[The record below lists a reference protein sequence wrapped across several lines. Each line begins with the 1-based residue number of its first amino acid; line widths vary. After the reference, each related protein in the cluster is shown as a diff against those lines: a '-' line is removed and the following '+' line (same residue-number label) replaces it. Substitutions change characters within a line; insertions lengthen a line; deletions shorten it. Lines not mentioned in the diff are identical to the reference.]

1 MTFKIFSLFSFLFIS
16 SSFFSQIS
24 NFGLPISYKDK
35 FSKTKEFYQTP
46 IVKAIDQ
53 ILLDEQEQKLNGLK
67 MYRFGK
73 EFPVSIDLISESKKT
88 ILHNG
93 DCVYQFGIE
102 CKDAISINIIFDQFK
117 LAKGVRVYLADVY
130 EKSYDGAYTSL
141 NNNSANILGT
151 DLIYTQ
157 KAIIEIFVP
166 KESIG
171 KSILHLG
178 TIVHGYRDL
187 NHLAKSLN
195 SSGSCEIDVNCPLG
209 AGWENQRNSVAM
221 MVSGGGFCTGS
232 LVNNTSGT
240 VIPFFLTA
248 NHCGTSVGSVV
259 FRFRWE
265 SPAGQADCATTAPS
279 VNGPDTMNINGAIL
293 RANNANSD
301 FLLAE
306 LNSAPNPNWGIYYN
320 GWDRSGVVATQLT
333 GIHHPAGDIKKISRD
348 NNEATESSWSGTPVN
363 SHWKVPSW
371 DQGVTEGGSSGS
383 PLFDQNHRTIGQLH
397 GGASDCGLT
406 VDELWDVYGKFSVS
420 WDGEGTNSTRL
431 SNWLDPSNLG
441 SLFIDGFDP
450 SVPSA
455 LLDAGIS
462 NPENVHGNIC
472 GSTTISPKVTISN
485 SGSTSLTSLTINY
498 EFDGTTNLTFN
509 WTGTLSTYQTETVTL
524 PNSSLASG
532 VHSFS
537 ANVSNPN
544 GGVDENANND
554 SISDTLNII
563 VDGEIDTLN
572 LTLDEYG
579 SEITWTLQDA
589 TTNAIV
595 YSGGPYSDAASCVTT
610 LVKVPMCL
618 AYGCYDFTIMD
629 NVFGDGLSTTGCEGN
644 YTITRP
650 DNTVAI
656 ELLTADANF
665 GASNMKS
672 FCIDSNLTVN
682 ELFFDN
688 QILVYPN
695 PASTEITIDTKY
707 LNPSKIEVMSIVGQS
722 VYSTIEV
729 SNLKKVDVSNFSK
742 GMYLVKITSKAGVI
756 LKEVFVR

>member
-1 MTFKIFSLFSFLFIS
+1 MTFNIFSLFSFLFVS

-46 IVKAIDQ
+46 IVNAADQ

-102 CKDAISINIIFDQFK
+102 CKDAISINVIFDQFK
-117 LAKGVRVYLADVY
+117 LGKGVRVYLADVN

-141 NNNSANILGT
+141 NNNSSNILGT

-187 NHLAKSLN
+187 NQLAKSLN

-221 MVSGGGFCTGS
+221 MVNGGGFCTGS

-240 VIPFFLTA
+240 VIPYFLTA
-248 NHCGTSVGSVV
+248 NHCGTSVASVV

-265 SPAGQADCATTAPS
+265 SPAGQVDCATSAPS

-293 RANNANSD
+293 RANSANSD

-320 GWDRSGVVATQLT
+320 GWDRSGIAATQLT

-348 NNEATESSWSGTPVN
+348 NSTAVESTWTGTPLN
-363 SHWKVPSW
+363 NHWRVPSW
-371 DQGVTEGGSSGS
+371 DEGVTEGGSSGS
-383 PLFDQNHRTIGQLH
+383 PLFDENHRTIGQLH
-397 GGASDCGLT
+397 GGGSSCGLAPAQ
-406 VDELWDVYGKFSVS
+406 LWDDYGKFSIS
-420 WDGEGTNSTRL
+420 WEGEGSNSNRL
-431 SNWLDPSNLG
+431 RNWLDPSNLG
-441 SLFIDGFDP
+441 SLFIDGLDP
-450 SVPSA
+450 LVPNA
-455 LLDAGIS
+455 LLDAGVNS
-462 NPENVHGNIC
+462 PENVNGNIC
-472 GSTTISPKVTISN
+472 GTTTLTPKITISN
-485 SGSTSLTSLTINY
+485 SGSTTLTSVDINY
-498 EFDGTTNLTFN
+498 GFDGVTNLTYN
-509 WTGTLSTYQTETVTL
+509 WTGSLSTYQTETVTL
-524 PNSSLASG
+524 PNSTLTAG
-532 VHSFS
+532 NHSFS
-537 ANVSNPN
+537 AYVTNPN
-544 GGVDENANND
+544 GGIDENINND
-554 SISDTLNII
+554 LISDSLNII
-563 VDGEIDTLN
+563 IDGEIDTLN

-579 SEITWTLQDA
+579 SEITWNLKDV
-589 TTNAIV
+589 NSEII
-595 YSGGPYSDAASCVTT
+595 YSGGPYSDATSCVTT
-610 LVKVPMCL
+610 LVKIPMCL
-618 AYGCYDFTIMD
+618 NYGCYDFTIID
-629 NVFGDGLSTTGCEGN
+629 DVFGDGLSTTGCEGS

-656 ELLTADANF
+656 ELLVEDANF
-665 GASNMKS
+665 GASNTKNY
-672 FCIDSNLTVN
+672 CIADNLSLD
-682 ELFFDN
+682 ELYQKE
-688 QILVYPN
+688 QILIYPN
-695 PASTEITIDTKY
+695 PTSTEITIDTKY
-707 LNPSKIEVMSIVGQS
+707 LNPTKIEVMSIIGQ
-722 VYSTIEV
+722 TISSNTDV
-729 SNLKKVDVSNFSK
+729 SNLTKIDVSNFSK
-742 GMYLVKITSKAGVI
+742 GMYLVKITSKTGLI

>member
-1 MTFKIFSLFSFLFIS
+1 MTFKIFSLFSFLFVS
-16 SSFFSQIS
+16 NSFFSQIS

-46 IVKAIDQ
+46 IVNAADQ

-102 CKDAISINIIFDQFK
+102 CKDAISINVIFDQFK
-117 LAKGVRVYLADVY
+117 LGKGVRVYLADVN

-141 NNNSANILGT
+141 NNNSSNILGT

-187 NHLAKSLN
+187 NQLAKSLN

-221 MVSGGGFCTGS
+221 MVNGGGFCTGS

-240 VIPFFLTA
+240 VIPYFLTA
-248 NHCGTSVGSVV
+248 NHCGTSVASVV

-265 SPAGQADCATTAPS
+265 SPAGQVDCATSAPS

-293 RANNANSD
+293 RANSANSD

-306 LNSAPNPNWGIYYN
+306 LNSTPNPNWGIYYN
-320 GWDRSGVVATQLT
+320 GWDRSGIAATQLT

-348 NNEATESSWSGTPVN
+348 NSTAVESTWTGTPLN
-363 SHWKVPSW
+363 NHWRVPSW
-371 DQGVTEGGSSGS
+371 DEGVTEGGSSGS
-383 PLFDQNHRTIGQLH
+383 PLFDENHRTIGQLH
-397 GGASDCGLT
+397 GGGSSCGLAPAQ
-406 VDELWDVYGKFSVS
+406 LWDDYGKFSIS
-420 WDGEGTNSTRL
+420 WEGEGSNSNRL
-431 SNWLDPSNLG
+431 RNWLDPSNLG
-441 SLFIDGFDP
+441 SLFIDGLDP
-450 SVPSA
+450 LVPNA
-455 LLDAGIS
+455 LLDAGVNS
-462 NPENVHGNIC
+462 PENVNGNIC
-472 GSTTISPKVTISN
+472 GTTTLTPKITISN
-485 SGSTSLTSLTINY
+485 SGSTTLTSVDINY
-498 EFDGTTNLTFN
+498 GFDGVTNLTYN
-509 WTGTLSTYQTETVTL
+509 WTGSLSTYQTETVTL
-524 PNSSLASG
+524 PNSTLTAG
-532 VHSFS
+532 NHSFS
-537 ANVSNPN
+537 AYVTNPN
-544 GGVDENANND
+544 GGIDENINND
-554 SISDTLNII
+554 LISDSLNII
-563 VDGEIDTLN
+563 IDGEIDTLN

-579 SEITWTLQDA
+579 SEITWNLKDV
-589 TTNAIV
+589 NSEII

-610 LVKVPMCL
+610 LVKIPMCL
-618 AYGCYDFTIMD
+618 NYGCYDFTIID
-629 NVFGDGLSTTGCEGN
+629 DVFGDGLSTTGCEGS

-656 ELLTADANF
+656 ELLVEDANF
-665 GASNMKS
+665 GASNTKNY
-672 FCIDSNLTVN
+672 CIADNLSLD
-682 ELFFDN
+682 ELYQKE
-688 QILVYPN
+688 QILIYPN
-695 PASTEITIDTKY
+695 PTSTEITIDTKY
-707 LNPSKIEVMSIVGQS
+707 LNPTKIEVMSIIGQ
-722 VYSTIEV
+722 TISSNTDV
-729 SNLKKVDVSNFSK
+729 SNLTKIDVSNFSK
-742 GMYLVKITSKAGVI
+742 GIYLVKITSKTGVI

>member
-46 IVKAIDQ
+46 KVNAIDQ

-240 VIPFFLTA
+240 VIPYFLTA
-248 NHCGTSVGSVV
+248 NHCGTSVASVV

-265 SPAGQADCATTAPS
+265 SPAGQADCATSAPS

-348 NNEATESSWSGTPVN
+348 NSSAVESTWSGTPLN
-363 SHWKVPSW
+363 YHWRVPSW
-371 DQGVTEGGSSGS
+371 DEGVTEGGSSGS
-383 PLFDQNHRTIGQLH
+383 PLFDENHRTIGQLH
-397 GGASDCGLT
+397 GGGSGCG
-406 VDELWDVYGKFSVS
+406 VAPSQMWDDYGKFSIS
-420 WDGEGTNSTRL
+420 WDGEGSNSTRL

-441 SLFIDGFDP
+441 SLFIDGLDP
-450 SVPSA
+450 LVPNA
-455 LLDAGIS
+455 LLDAS
-462 NPENVHGNIC
+462 VNSPENVHGNIC
-472 GSTTISPKVTISN
+472 GTTTLSPKITISN
-485 SGSTSLTSLTINY
+485 SGSTTLTSVDINY
-498 EFDGTTNLTFN
+498 GFDGVTNLTYN
-509 WTGTLSTYQTETVTL
+509 WTGSLSTYQTETVTL
-524 PNSSLASG
+524 PNSILTAG
-532 VHSFS
+532 NHSFS
-537 ANVSNPN
+537 AYVTNPN
-544 GGVDENANND
+544 GGIDENINND
-554 SISDTLNII
+554 LISDSLNII
-563 VDGEIDTLN
+563 IDGEIDTLN

-579 SEITWTLQDA
+579 SEITWNLKDV
-589 TTNAIV
+589 NSEII
-595 YSGGPYSDAASCVTT
+595 YFGGPYSDAASCVTT

-618 AYGCYDFTIMD
+618 NYGCYDFTIID
-629 NVFGDGLSTTGCEGN
+629 DVFGDGLSTTGCEGS

-656 ELLTADANF
+656 ELLVEDANF
-665 GASNMKS
+665 GASNTKNY
-672 FCIDSNLTVN
+672 CIANNLSLD
-682 ELFFDN
+682 ELYQKE
-688 QILVYPN
+688 QILIYPN
-695 PASTEITIDTKY
+695 PASTEINIDTKY
-707 LNPSKIEVMSIVGQS
+707 LNPTKIEVMSIIGQ
-722 VYSTIEV
+722 TISSNTDV
-729 SNLKKVDVSNFSK
+729 SNLTKIDVSNFSK
-742 GMYLVKITSKAGVI
+742 GIYLVKITSKSGVV

>member
-1 MTFKIFSLFSFLFIS
+1 MTFKIFSLFSFLFVS
-16 SSFFSQIS
+16 NSFFSQIS

-46 IVKAIDQ
+46 IVNAADQ

-102 CKDAISINIIFDQFK
+102 CKDAISINVIFDQFK
-117 LAKGVRVYLADVY
+117 LGKGVRVYLADVN

-141 NNNSANILGT
+141 NNNSSNILGT

-187 NHLAKSLN
+187 NQLAKSLN

-221 MVSGGGFCTGS
+221 MVNGGGFCTGS

-240 VIPFFLTA
+240 VIPYFLTA
-248 NHCGTSVGSVV
+248 NHCGTSVASVV

-265 SPAGQADCATTAPS
+265 SPAGQVDCATSAPS

-293 RANNANSD
+293 RANSANSD

-306 LNSAPNPNWGIYYN
+306 LNSTPNPNWGIYYN
-320 GWDRSGVVATQLT
+320 GWDRSGIAATQLT

-348 NNEATESSWSGTPVN
+348 NSTAVESTWTGTPLN
-363 SHWKVPSW
+363 NHWRVPSW
-371 DQGVTEGGSSGS
+371 DEGVTEGGSSGS
-383 PLFDQNHRTIGQLH
+383 PLFDENHRTIGQLH
-397 GGASDCGLT
+397 GGGSSCGLAPAQ
-406 VDELWDVYGKFSVS
+406 LWDDYGKFSIS
-420 WDGEGTNSTRL
+420 WEGEGSNSNRL
-431 SNWLDPSNLG
+431 RNWLDPSNLG
-441 SLFIDGFDP
+441 SLFIDGLDP
-450 SVPSA
+450 LVPNA
-455 LLDAGIS
+455 LLDAGVNS
-462 NPENVHGNIC
+462 PENVNGNIC
-472 GSTTISPKVTISN
+472 GTTTLTPKITISN
-485 SGSTSLTSLTINY
+485 SGSTTLTSVDINY
-498 EFDGTTNLTFN
+498 GFDGVTNLTYN
-509 WTGTLSTYQTETVTL
+509 WTGSLSTYQTETVTL
-524 PNSSLASG
+524 PNSTLTAG
-532 VHSFS
+532 NHSFS
-537 ANVSNPN
+537 AYVTNPN
-544 GGVDENANND
+544 GGIDENINND
-554 SISDTLNII
+554 LISDSLNII
-563 VDGEIDTLN
+563 IDGEIDTLN

-579 SEITWTLQDA
+579 SEITWNLKDV
-589 TTNAIV
+589 NSEII
-595 YSGGPYSDAASCVTT
+595 YSGGPYSDAGACVTT
-610 LVKVPMCL
+610 LVKIPMCL
-618 AYGCYDFTIMD
+618 NYGCYDFTIID
-629 NVFGDGLSTTGCEGN
+629 DVFGDGLSTTGCEGS

-656 ELLTADANF
+656 ELLVEDANF
-665 GASNMKS
+665 GASNTKNY
-672 FCIDSNLTVN
+672 CIADNLSLD
-682 ELFFDN
+682 ELYQKE
-688 QILVYPN
+688 QILIYPN

-707 LNPSKIEVMSIVGQS
+707 LNPTKIEVMSIIGQNVS
-722 VYSTIEV
+722 SNTDV
-729 SNLKKVDVSNFSK
+729 SNLTKIDVSNFSK
-742 GMYLVKITSKAGVI
+742 GMYLVKITSKTGVI

>member
-1 MTFKIFSLFSFLFIS
+1 MTFKIFSLFSFLFVS
-16 SSFFSQIS
+16 NSFFSQIS

-46 IVKAIDQ
+46 IVNAADQ

-102 CKDAISINIIFDQFK
+102 CKDAISINAIFDQFK
-117 LAKGVRVYLADVY
+117 LGKGVRVYLADVN

-141 NNNSANILGT
+141 NNNSSNILGT

-187 NHLAKSLN
+187 NQLAKSLN

-221 MVSGGGFCTGS
+221 MVNGGGFCTGS

-240 VIPFFLTA
+240 VIPYFLTA
-248 NHCGTSVGSVV
+248 NHCGTSVASVV

-265 SPAGQADCATTAPS
+265 SPAGQVDCATSAPS

-293 RANNANSD
+293 RANSANSD

-320 GWDRSGVVATQLT
+320 GWDRSGIAATQLT

-348 NNEATESSWSGTPVN
+348 NSTAVESTWTGTPLN
-363 SHWKVPSW
+363 NHWRVPSW
-371 DQGVTEGGSSGS
+371 DEGVTEGGSSGS
-383 PLFDQNHRTIGQLH
+383 PLFDENHRTIGQLH
-397 GGASDCGLT
+397 GGGSSCGLAPAQ
-406 VDELWDVYGKFSVS
+406 LWDDYGKFSIS
-420 WDGEGTNSTRL
+420 WEGEGSNSNRL
-431 SNWLDPSNLG
+431 RNWLDPSNLG
-441 SLFIDGFDP
+441 SLFIDGLDP
-450 SVPSA
+450 LVPNA
-455 LLDAGIS
+455 LLDAGLNS
-462 NPENVHGNIC
+462 PENVNGNIC
-472 GSTTISPKVTISN
+472 GTTTLTPKITISN
-485 SGSTSLTSLTINY
+485 SGSTTLTSVDINY
-498 EFDGTTNLTFN
+498 GFDGVTNLTYN
-509 WTGTLSTYQTETVTL
+509 WTGSLSTYQTETVTL
-524 PNSSLASG
+524 PNSTLTAG
-532 VHSFS
+532 NHSFS
-537 ANVSNPN
+537 AYVTNPN
-544 GGVDENANND
+544 GGIDENINND
-554 SISDTLNII
+554 LISDSLNII
-563 VDGEIDTLN
+563 IDGEIDTLN

-579 SEITWTLQDA
+579 SEITWNLKDV
-589 TTNAIV
+589 NSEII
-595 YSGGPYSDAASCVTT
+595 YFGGPYSDAASCVTT
-610 LVKVPMCL
+610 LVKIPMCL
-618 AYGCYDFTIMD
+618 NYGCYDFTIID
-629 NVFGDGLSTTGCEGN
+629 DVFGDGLSTTGCEGS

-656 ELLTADANF
+656 ELLVEDANF
-665 GASNMKS
+665 GASNTKNY
-672 FCIDSNLTVN
+672 CIANNLSLD
-682 ELFFDN
+682 ELYQKE
-688 QILVYPN
+688 QIIIYPN
-695 PASTEITIDTKY
+695 PASTEIIIDTKY
-707 LNPSKIEVMSIVGQS
+707 LNPTKIEVMSIIGQ
-722 VYSTIEV
+722 TISSNTDV
-729 SNLKKVDVSNFSK
+729 SNLTKIDVSNFSK
-742 GMYLVKITSKAGVI
+742 GIYLVKITSKTGVI

>member
-1 MTFKIFSLFSFLFIS
+1 MTFKIFSLFSFLFVS
-16 SSFFSQIS
+16 NSFFSQIS

-46 IVKAIDQ
+46 IVNAADQ

-102 CKDAISINIIFDQFK
+102 CKDAISINVIFDQFK
-117 LAKGVRVYLADVY
+117 LGKGVRVYLADVN

-141 NNNSANILGT
+141 NNNSSNILGT

-187 NHLAKSLN
+187 NQLAKSLN

-221 MVSGGGFCTGS
+221 MVNGGGFCTGS

-240 VIPFFLTA
+240 VIPYFLTA
-248 NHCGTSVGSVV
+248 NHCGTSVASVV

-265 SPAGQADCATTAPS
+265 SPAGQVDCATSAPS

-293 RANNANSD
+293 RANSANSD

-320 GWDRSGVVATQLT
+320 GWDRSGIAATQLT

-348 NNEATESSWSGTPVN
+348 NSTAVESTWTGTPLN
-363 SHWKVPSW
+363 NHWRVPSW
-371 DQGVTEGGSSGS
+371 DEGVTEGGSSGS
-383 PLFDQNHRTIGQLH
+383 PLFDENHRTIGQLH
-397 GGASDCGLT
+397 GGGSSCGLAPAQ
-406 VDELWDVYGKFSVS
+406 LWDDYGKFSIS
-420 WDGEGTNSTRL
+420 WEGEGSNSNRL
-431 SNWLDPSNLG
+431 RNWLDPSNLG
-441 SLFIDGFDP
+441 SLFIDGLDP
-450 SVPSA
+450 LVPNA
-455 LLDAGIS
+455 LLDAGVNS
-462 NPENVHGNIC
+462 PENVNGNIC
-472 GSTTISPKVTISN
+472 GTTTLTPKITISN
-485 SGSTSLTSLTINY
+485 SGSTTLTSVDINY
-498 EFDGTTNLTFN
+498 GFDGVTNLTYN
-509 WTGTLSTYQTETVTL
+509 WTGSLSTYQTETVTL
-524 PNSSLASG
+524 PNSTLTAG
-532 VHSFS
+532 NHSFS
-537 ANVSNPN
+537 AYVTNPN
-544 GGVDENANND
+544 GGIDENINND
-554 SISDTLNII
+554 LISDSLNII
-563 VDGEIDTLN
+563 IDGEIDTLN

-579 SEITWTLQDA
+579 SEITWNLKDV
-589 TTNAIV
+589 NSEII

-610 LVKVPMCL
+610 LVKIPMCL
-618 AYGCYDFTIMD
+618 NYGCYDFTIID
-629 NVFGDGLSTTGCEGN
+629 DVFGDGLSTTGCEGS

-656 ELLTADANF
+656 ELLVEDANF
-665 GASNMKS
+665 GASNTKNY
-672 FCIDSNLTVN
+672 CIADNLSLD
-682 ELFFDN
+682 ELYQKE
-688 QILVYPN
+688 QILIYPN
-695 PASTEITIDTKY
+695 PTSTEITIDTKY
-707 LNPSKIEVMSIVGQS
+707 LNPTKIEVMSIIGQ
-722 VYSTIEV
+722 TISSNTDV
-729 SNLKKVDVSNFSK
+729 SNLTKIDVSNFSK
-742 GMYLVKITSKAGVI
+742 GIYLVKITSKTGVI

>member
-1 MTFKIFSLFSFLFIS
+1 MTFKIFSLFSFLFVS
-16 SSFFSQIS
+16 NSFFSQIS

-46 IVKAIDQ
+46 IVNAADQ
-53 ILLDEQEQKLNGLK
+53 ILLDEHEQKLNGLK

-102 CKDAISINIIFDQFK
+102 CKDAISINVIFDQFK
-117 LAKGVRVYLADVY
+117 LGKGVRVYLADVN

-141 NNNSANILGT
+141 NNNSSNILGT

-187 NHLAKSLN
+187 NQLAKSLN

-221 MVSGGGFCTGS
+221 MVNGGGFCTGS

-240 VIPFFLTA
+240 VIPYFLTA
-248 NHCGTSVGSVV
+248 NHCGTSVASVV

-265 SPAGQADCATTAPS
+265 SPAGQVDCATSAPS

-293 RANNANSD
+293 RANSANSD

-320 GWDRSGVVATQLT
+320 GWDRSGIAATQLT

-348 NNEATESSWSGTPVN
+348 NSTAVESTWTGTPLN
-363 SHWKVPSW
+363 NHWRVPSW
-371 DQGVTEGGSSGS
+371 DEGVTEGGSSGS
-383 PLFDQNHRTIGQLH
+383 PLFDENHRTIGQLH
-397 GGASDCGLT
+397 GGGSSCGLAPAQ
-406 VDELWDVYGKFSVS
+406 LWDDYGKFSIS
-420 WDGEGTNSTRL
+420 WEGEGSNSNRL
-431 SNWLDPSNLG
+431 RNWLDPSNLG
-441 SLFIDGFDP
+441 SLFIDGLDP
-450 SVPSA
+450 LVPNA
-455 LLDAGIS
+455 LLDAGLNS
-462 NPENVHGNIC
+462 PENVNGNIC
-472 GSTTISPKVTISN
+472 GTTTLTPKITISN
-485 SGSTSLTSLTINY
+485 SGSTTLTSVDINY
-498 EFDGTTNLTFN
+498 GFDGVTNLTYN
-509 WTGTLSTYQTETVTL
+509 WTGSLSTYQTETVTL
-524 PNSSLASG
+524 PNSTLTSG
-532 VHSFS
+532 NHSFS
-537 ANVSNPN
+537 AYVTNPN
-544 GGVDENANND
+544 GGIDENINND
-554 SISDTLNII
+554 LISDSLNII
-563 VDGEIDTLN
+563 IDGEIDTLN

-579 SEITWTLQDA
+579 SEITWNLKDV
-589 TTNAIV
+589 NSEII

-610 LVKVPMCL
+610 LVKIPMCL
-618 AYGCYDFTIMD
+618 NYGCYDFTIID
-629 NVFGDGLSTTGCEGN
+629 DVFGDGLSTTGCEGS

-656 ELLTADANF
+656 ELLVEDANF
-665 GASNMKS
+665 GASNTKNY
-672 FCIDSNLTVN
+672 CIADNLSLD
-682 ELFFDN
+682 ELYQKE
-688 QILVYPN
+688 QILIYPN
-695 PASTEITIDTKY
+695 PTSTEITIDTKY
-707 LNPSKIEVMSIVGQS
+707 LNPTKIEVMSIIGQ
-722 VYSTIEV
+722 TISSNTDV
-729 SNLKKVDVSNFSK
+729 SNLTKIDVSNFSK
-742 GMYLVKITSKAGVI
+742 GIYLVKITSKTGVI